1 MRRFAIVC
9 LLSFAVIHEAHA
21 LNVAGETVIVPVVG
35 RFPGAG
41 GTQWQTDLFL
51 ANPGSPTYVLTLR
64 LYPSGE
70 PMIERTISMQP
81 FSSQTL
87 TDVCLNTFG
96 RANVGGMLEIIA
108 GIYTIQA
115 RARIYN
121 IGNPAGQFGQ
131 NVPGIGFGRLS
142 RQAYLYG
149 LSTSSAYRLNIGVA
163 NPNNVATNVTI
174 TVQSANNTILHT
186 RTVTVQPHQ
195 FTQIND
201 IRANIGLAPQES
213 LVVNMFSPEQL
224 IYGYASEV
232 RNDTGDAV
240 FIFGVS
246 PNL

>member
-1 MRRFAIVC
+1 MRRLVLVLFVALFA
-9 LLSFAVIHEAHA
+9 AVPAADA
-21 LNVAGETVIVPVVG
+21 LNVAGETVIVPVIG

-51 ANPGSPTYVLTLR
+51 ANPGTPTYVLTLR
-64 LYPSGE
+64 FYPSGE
-70 PMIERTISMQP
+70 SFIERTITMQP
-81 FSSQTL
+81 FSSVTL
-87 TDVCLNTFG
+87 TDVVLNTFG
-96 RANVGGMLEIIA
+96 RSNAGGMLEIIA

-121 IGNPAGQFGQ
+121 VGNPAGQFGQ
-131 NVPGIGFGRLS
+131 NVPGIGYGRLS
-142 RQAYLYG
+142 RQAYMYG
-149 LSTSSAYRLNIGVA
+149 LSASNAYRVNIGVA
-163 NPNNVATNVTI
+163 NPNSVAAVVTI
-174 TVQSANNTILHT
+174 NVHSSTNTILHT
-186 RTVTVQPHQ
+186 RTVTVQPRQ

-201 IRANIGLAPQES
+201 IRSNFGLAPQEA
-213 LVVNMFSPEQL
+213 LVVNMSSEQL